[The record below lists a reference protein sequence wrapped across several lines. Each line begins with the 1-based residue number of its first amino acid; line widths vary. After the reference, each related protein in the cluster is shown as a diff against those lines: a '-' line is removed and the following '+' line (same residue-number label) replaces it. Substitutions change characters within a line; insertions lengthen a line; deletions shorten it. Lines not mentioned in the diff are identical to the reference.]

1 MKTILKYQICF
12 LLTFSFAFIYAGEK
26 FYNKKENT
34 RINLVDSDIYSTT
47 IDFSFDDYHLEEV
60 LIENELYYKIKID
73 GGSQLLSLG
82 NPDIPKVSTSLM
94 IPDNSN
100 MKLEIIASD
109 FELYECLSI

>member
-60 LIENELYYKIKID
+60 LIDNELYYKIKID

-109 FELYECLSI
+109 